1 MFFLQVWPLL
11 RLLQRAAKSTIL
23 CCVQTAGIV
32 RNIKMSC
39 IAKIARYY
47 LSFLTIIVMAIIAA
61 KRWLHMDPQESKICV
76 HNSLSRFS
84 TFTELRSLRVLYCC
98 SKRCRSWK

>member
-11 RLLQRAAKSTIL
+11 RLLHRATKSTIL

-39 IAKIARYY
+39 IAGVIAKIARYY
-47 LSFLTIIVMAIIAA
+47 LSFLTVIVMAIIAV
-61 KRWLHMDPQESKICV
+61 KRWLHVDP
-76 HNSLSRFS
+76 
-84 TFTELRSLRVLYCC
+84 
-98 SKRCRSWK
+98 